1 MSGDFI
7 TVLINV
13 VTYIILAYE
22 TAKFNTASI
31 DQAMMWPT
39 FNDDSHSPLAGMLS
53 YVYVYGCVEVRT
65 LSIFKI
71 RKHLR

>member
-13 VTYIILAYE
+13 VTHIILAYE

-39 FNDDSHSPLAGMLS
+39 FNDDSPLAGMLF
-53 YVYVYGCVEVRT
+53 YVYICVWVCGG
-65 LSIFKI
+65 
-71 RKHLR
+71 